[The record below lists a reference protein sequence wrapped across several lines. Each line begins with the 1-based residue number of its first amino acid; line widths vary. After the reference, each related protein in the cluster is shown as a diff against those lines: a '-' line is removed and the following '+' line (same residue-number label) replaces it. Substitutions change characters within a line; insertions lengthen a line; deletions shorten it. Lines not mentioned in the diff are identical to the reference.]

1 MNLIRQ
7 TIKALFGLNLIR
19 CARFRAFLTSLPFF
33 GKSTVVGTVIGAL
46 LLMPFGGVPVAQT
59 ATIEIYCAETGEYH
73 SIPIPDE
80 VADILDVMCFDLQC
94 EDIDGFQNA
103 VHTWENCDGRA
114 IVRAGDKGDFI
125 RVGYGVAA
133 GAAIAGVLTGTA
145 ACSTSGPA
153 FPACAA
159 GVAITGAFAI
169 GAAGLGALAA
179 LYSNYNDLADKRA
192 ACKMALKNALMNL

>member
-59 ATIEIYCAETGEYH
+59 ATIEVYCAETGAYLT
-73 SIPIPDE
+73 IPIPDE
-80 VADILDVMCFDLQC
+80 VADILGVMCFDLQC

-103 VHTWENCDGRA
+103 VNTWENCDGRA
-114 IVRAGDKGDFI
+114 RGRAGNEIGFI
-125 RVGYGVAA
+125 KIGMAIDLGAILA
-133 GAAIAGVLTGTA
+133 GALVGLATCKITVPAYPVCSAGVMILT
-145 ACSTSGPA
+145 
-153 FPACAA
+153 
-159 GVAITGAFAI
+159 AFAVLKT
-169 GAAGLGALAA
+169 GLSTAEAIH
-179 LYSNYNDLADKRA
+179 STFNDLEDKVA
-192 ACKMALKNALMNL
+192 ACKTALKYALMNL